1 VTTRVV
7 GSRAIFRRFA
17 YLAAFWLLLTGVA
30 LGPQDASAANGRYA
44 LIIGN
49 SNYSFA
55 PLRNPAND
63 ASLMAATLRVLGF
76 EVFEYKDINQREMKR
91 AIVDF
96 GRALERAGRDSVGL
110 FYYAGHGVQVGGE
123 NYLIPVGSTIRD
135 ELDVDIE
142 GVRASIVLAAL
153 ERAGNA
159 LNMVILDACRNN
171 PFQSGSRAARSGLA
185 RMDAP
190 SGTLVAYS
198 TAPGRVAED
207 GRGRNSPYTQA
218 LARAM
223 QAPGEKVEE
232 VFKTVRISVM
242 ERTNQRQ
249 VPWEASSLTGDF
261 YFVNPAV
268 ADQTQSLPGKIPAV
282 PAQSNQAVEIEYWKS
297 IANSDN
303 PDLYRSYLS
312 AFPNGLFATI
322 AEERLRSNAAQATPS
337 PQNDLEEQRALWESI
352 QNNND
357 PSLLQAFLNRFPSGL
372 YAPLATARLD
382 TLQRQQAAPQEDPLM
397 KDLRLW
403 NAIKDSNRPSDY
415 MTYLGQF
422 PNGQF
427 AALAQARLSTLNA
440 QQQPSQQVAQA
451 PVVKPVAVPKV
462 APAQIAAAPAVRG
475 PAVWRG
481 RTVAGDPGSQPL
493 PLCFP
498 GSSHEI
504 TLQVDGDHVTG
515 TITAEAFDS
524 LTIDARKRPNG
535 RFNGKLYYD
544 RAWVVHGTVTD
555 DKITGKFYNPHNHE
569 SCRGEFTLTR

>member
-1 VTTRVV
+1 
-7 GSRAIFRRFA
+7 
-17 YLAAFWLLLTGVA
+17 
-30 LGPQDASAANGRYA
+30 
-44 LIIGN
+44 
-49 SNYSFA
+49 
-55 PLRNPAND
+55 
-63 ASLMAATLRVLGF
+63 MAATLRVLGF
-76 EVFEYKDINQREMKR
+76 EVFEYKDINQRQMKR

-96 GRALERAGRDSVGL
+96 GRALERAGKDAVGL

-123 NYLIPVGSTIRD
+123 NYLIPVGSNIRD

-159 LNMVILDACRNN
+159 LNMVVLDACRNN

-242 ERTNQRQ
+242 ERTNRRQ

-261 YFVNPAV
+261 YFVQPEV
-268 ADQTQSLPGKIPAV
+268 ADQTQPLPGKIPA
-282 PAQSNQAVEIEYWKS
+282 PQPQSNQAVEIEYWKS

-322 AEERLRSNAAQATPS
+322 AEERLRSQALQATPS
-337 PQNDLEEQRALWESI
+337 PQSDLDNQLALWESI
-352 QNNND
+352 QGSSD
-357 PSLLQAFLNRFPSGL
+357 PTMFQTFLNRYPDGL
-372 YAPLATARLD
+372 YAPLASARLES
-382 TLQRQQAAPQEDPLM
+382 LEKEQVAPREDPLM
-397 KDLRLW
+397 KDLRFW

-415 MTYLGQF
+415 RAYLGQF

-427 AALAQARLSTLNA
+427 ASLAQARIGALSTR
-440 QQQPSQQVAQA
+440 QPSTQLAAQA
-451 PVVKPVAVPKV
+451 PPVQQPAVAPVK
-462 APAQIAAAPAVRG
+462 PAQIAAAPAVRG
-475 PAVWRG
+475 PTLWRG
-481 RTVAGDPGSQPL
+481 RTVAGDPGSQPM
-493 PLCFP
+493 PLCYP

-504 TLQVDGDHVTG
+504 KLEIDGDHITG
-515 TITAEAFDS
+515 AITAPAFDS
-524 LTIDARKRPNG
+524 LTIDARIRPNG

-544 RAWVVHGTVTD
+544 RAWVVLGTVTD
-555 DKITGKFYNPHNHE
+555 GEITGRFYNPHNHE
-569 SCRGEFTLTR
+569 TCRGEFTLTR